1 MATKTGNTLKQD
13 KLIGVWVDGQLRLK
27 SRDRA
32 KIDQAAESWMK
43 DRRNVWVA
51 PVGSFVTA

>member
-1 MATKTGNTLKQD
+1 MAEKEVPTLK
-13 KLIGVWVDGQLRLK
+13 KAPLMGVWVDGQLRLK
-27 SRDRA
+27 SRDRL

-51 PVGSFVTA
+51 PVGSFVTV

>member
-1 MATKTGNTLKQD
+1 MVQRKSVINQGPLM
-13 KLIGVWVDGQLRLK
+13 GVWVDGQLRLK

-32 KIDQAAESWMK
+32 KIDQAAESWMS